1 MLTTNYQREKTEKVK
16 LRKLEKLEELAGFLS
31 TKSTNQNNLTE
42 SSKKN
47 LKTNQTSSWLNFEN
61 EAKTL
66 IDENCPVNSI
76 KDGLSD
82 NLYNPNSLIFL
93 NFDYENLYKLLS
105 EFYVEIIMNFVSLL
119 YNKKV
124 EKKIDLILLKWNEFN
139 YVIERETRLLQIE
152 IDIQTNLELG
162 LFLLTK
168 IIFENIQ
175 IINNY
180 PDLKEEIYILL
191 TNSYKLL
198 YENYLQLIACNSM
211 YENKDAIIFTHNTDQ
226 FDILGFENKCVN
238 LYYEY
243 YDTKFLN
250 KRKTK
255 EMILKNSAEAKRSI
269 VNIIQMFINIIQ
281 NQDSISVDLLSLLQ
295 SIFNFIQKKKNSID
309 YHEMRLLFQQ
319 KYWERSL
326 KYFLIINLDNV
337 ILSNN
342 QRKQELYLRPYTE
355 YFFEK
360 IGSYFEISL
369 ISSFEKDIIDSFIT
383 NTNIGKKVQS
393 IFLSK
398 NTFSLKIEDLIIEN
412 EKKIIVI
419 DTDNKDKQVFKYEK
433 ENILYISEFD
443 VNKSGEE
450 DDILFILSD
459 QLKYIVEHGMDVR
472 EALIKICE
480 NN

>member
-1 MLTTNYQREKTEKVK
+1 MLTTNYHREKTEKIK

-31 TKSTNQNNLTE
+31 TKSTTQNNLTE

-47 LKTNQTSSWLNFEN
+47 LKTNQTSSSLNFEN
-61 EAKTL
+61 EAQTM

-76 KDGLSD
+76 EGLRDS
-82 NLYNPNSLIFL
+82 LYNPNSLIFL

-119 YNKKV
+119 YKKNV

-139 YVIERETRLLQIE
+139 YVIERETRLLQGE
-152 IDIQTNLELG
+152 IDTQTNLELG

-168 IIFENIQ
+168 IIFENMQ

-180 PDLKEEIYILL
+180 PDLKDEIYIVL

-226 FDILGFENKCVN
+226 FDILGFENKCVD

-243 YDTKFLN
+243 YDTKILN
-250 KRKTK
+250 KRKNK
-255 EMILKNSAEAKRSI
+255 EIILKNSAETKRSL
-269 VNIIQMFINIIQ
+269 VHIIQIFITILH
-281 NQDSISVDLLSLLQ
+281 NQEKTSVDLLSLLQ
-295 SIFNFIQKKKNSID
+295 SIFSFIHKKNNSIG

-342 QRKQELYLRPYTE
+342 LRKQELYLRPYTD
-355 YFFEK
+355 YFFETL
-360 IGSYFEISL
+360 GSYFDIFLLSSYDKDVIS
-369 ISSFEKDIIDSFIT
+369 SFIT
-383 NTNIGKKVQS
+383 NIKLEKKIKT

-398 NTFSLKIEDLIIEN
+398 NTISRKIEDFIIEN

-419 DTDNKDKQVFKYEK
+419 DTDNTDKQIFKYEID
-433 ENILYISEFD
+433 NIVYISEFD

-450 DDILFILSD
+450 DDILFILSNH
-459 QLKYIVEHGMDVR
+459 LKYIVEGGLDVR
-472 EALIKICE
+472 EALNKVRE
-480 NN
+480 NK

>member
-1 MLTTNYQREKTEKVK
+1 MLTTNYHREKTEKNK
-16 LRKLEKLEELAGFLS
+16 LKKLEKLEELAGFLS
-31 TKSTNQNNLTE
+31 TKSTTQNNLTE

-47 LKTNQTSSWLNFEN
+47 LKTNQTSSSLNFEN
-61 EAKTL
+61 EAKTM

-76 KDGLSD
+76 EGLRDS
-82 NLYNPNSLIFL
+82 LYNPNSLIFL

-139 YVIERETRLLQIE
+139 YVIERETRLLQGE
-152 IDIQTNLELG
+152 IDTQTNLELG

-168 IIFENIQ
+168 IIFENMQ

-180 PDLKEEIYILL
+180 PDLKEEIYIVL

-226 FDILGFENKCVN
+226 FDILGFENKCVD

-243 YDTKFLN
+243 YDTKILN

-255 EMILKNSAEAKRSI
+255 EIILKNSAETKRSL
-269 VNIIQMFINIIQ
+269 VHIIQIIITILH
-281 NQDSISVDLLSLLQ
+281 NQENASVDLLSLLQ
-295 SIFNFIQKKKNSID
+295 SIFSFIHKKNNSIG

-342 QRKQELYLRPYTE
+342 LRKQELYLRPYTD
-355 YFFEK
+355 YFFETL
-360 IGSYFEISL
+360 GSYFDIFL
-369 ISSFEKDIIDSFIT
+369 ISSYEKDVINSFIT
-383 NTNIGKKVQS
+383 SIKLEKKIKT

-398 NTFSLKIEDLIIEN
+398 NTISRKIEDFIIEN

-419 DTDNKDKQVFKYEK
+419 DTDNTDKQIFKYEID
-433 ENILYISEFD
+433 NIVYISEFD

-450 DDILFILSD
+450 DDILFILSNH
-459 QLKYIVEHGMDVR
+459 LKYIVEGGMDVR
-472 EALIKICE
+472 EALDKVRE
-480 NN
+480 NK